1 MRKQKYDIYL
11 STEEKRLLLNALI
24 DERNLLIAAGRY
36 TDAIDDLI
44 VKITKARPKR
54 HLMSA

>member
-36 TDAIDDLI
+36 TAAIDDLI
-44 VKITKARPKR
+44 VKVTKARPKR

>member
-1 MRKQKYDIYL
+1 MRTQKYDVYL
-11 STEEKRLLLNALI
+11 TAEEKRLLLNVLI
-24 DERNLLIAAGRY
+24 DKRNLLMAAGKY

-54 HLMSA
+54 HLLSA